1 MAKPSP
7 SHAGDRVL
15 VTLGKTIRR
24 IRKELG
30 ISQEGLALAAE
41 LDRSYVGGL
50 ERGEHNLTVIS
61 LAKIAKALNVEMS
74 DLL

>member
-7 SHAGDRVL
+7 SHSGDQLL

-24 IRKELG
+24 TRKALG
-30 ISQEGLALAAE
+30 MSQEGLALAAE

-50 ERGEHNLTVIS
+50 ERGEHNLTLIS
-61 LAKIAKALNVEMS
+61 LAKIANALGVDVR
-74 DLL
+74 DLI